1 MGNSNVS
8 QKFASLQPVP
18 LVDTDK
24 RFKFWNL
31 YDGVVQK
38 SVQTDQRNVSVFEF
52 NLTEKQARDLP
63 KQFRQ
68 NNTASDSSE
77 GDASVSS
84 QNTNKPKNLS
94 PFEEEPAKTIIECA
108 RKGMKFIKTL
118 RHPSIIKYVDDLE
131 ISPAHFYIATE
142 PVVPLRSILPNLEMS
157 EILLGLH
164 QIASALNF
172 LNEQCQVTFNN
183 LHLDSVY
190 VTKDKQMRWMLG
202 DFQFA
207 LEFNNLD
214 KDIFEKT
221 KEMRY
226 SETITPEEGMK
237 KFQKYTPTC
246 RDVYAFEKL
255 ASKIFAEIEESCKK
269 NNISNDLTYQH
280 FLKLPAIKYW
290 MGKALESE
298 PQSRATFSSF
308 LKLKIFEQDPL
319 CSIMLFFDDMRL
331 KKPSE
336 KEAFFKDL
344 KSHVSKL
351 SLPVFKN
358 RILPRML
365 TLPFVTEPASGTFLA
380 HLFSPKESSKRGVE
394 GILSGKDYE
403 DHIITFIRKCYLSK
417 NYSLRMRIL
426 QTLEYYQNQIAPQV
440 AISEIIP
447 EIMRGMKDSNNEI
460 VMFTMNACVS
470 FSKYLVSHDKS
481 SIGLEII
488 NNQFLPALHHYAV
501 QNSIPKQAV
510 TMDASNIE
518 SVIALRSH
526 ALLCLVEQWNI
537 PGVHKGIILTALHAN
552 LFDKEI
558 FELKVHALNVIL
570 IHMSRFDPRELMTYI
585 MRPVLPLTLHEREQV
600 RSKASQV
607 LKVAIE
613 TLGEVDLSKC
623 NLGMITSPNDGISNV
638 TPLFPATSQKEL
650 VRHEIFTGQSP
661 KHVIQ
666 FPNDTKDSETNVSSP
681 SLSEPASSPKFQ
693 SSGSPLPHSIHHV
706 ESVKTTTLPPVR
718 AGSSM
723 KLPSSMTT
731 ATQDRVILNNNH
743 PEKQEPSP
751 SLKTHH
757 NAESKEDEDWNSW
770 SDNDEH
776 TVTVETTSTKVIQSS
791 PSHSI
796 QSTEST
802 SGTVKKKNVLRFD
815 SDHLEEE
822 TLQNMEEDSEDL
834 FKDFTPKE
842 QTKPSSQ
849 KILKSA
855 TSKRATTSGNNKT
868 KTTPVATSSPQQ
880 QQQQQQHE
888 EESKESNLSK
898 ILSESE
904 APVDNSAWDEIDM
917 FSQMDIKQ

>member
-1 MGNSNVS
+1 
-8 QKFASLQPVP
+8 
-18 LVDTDK
+18 
-24 RFKFWNL
+24 
-31 YDGVVQK
+31 
-38 SVQTDQRNVSVFEF
+38 
-52 NLTEKQARDLP
+52 
-63 KQFRQ
+63 
-68 NNTASDSSE
+68 
-77 GDASVSS
+77 
-84 QNTNKPKNLS
+84 
-94 PFEEEPAKTIIECA
+94 
-108 RKGMKFIKTL
+108 
-118 RHPSIIKYVDDLE
+118 
-131 ISPAHFYIATE
+131 
-142 PVVPLRSILPNLEMS
+142 
-157 EILLGLH
+157 
-164 QIASALNF
+164 
-172 LNEQCQVTFNN
+172 
-183 LHLDSVY
+183 
-190 VTKDKQMRWMLG
+190 MLG

-214 KDIFEKT
+214 KEIFEKT

-290 MGKALESE
+290 MSKALESE

-331 KKPSE
+331 KKASE

-344 KSHVSKL
+344 KSQVSKL

-394 GILSGKDYE
+394 GVLSGKDYE

-426 QTLEYYQNQIAPQV
+426 QTLEYYQNQISLPI

-447 EIMRGMKDSNNEI
+447 EIMRGMKDSNNEL

-470 FSKYLVSHDKS
+470 FSKYLVSHDNS
-481 SIGLEII
+481 SVGLEMI

-501 QNSIPKQAV
+501 QNSIPKQAT

-526 ALLCLVEQWNI
+526 ALLCLVEQWNL

-585 MRPVLPLTLHEREQV
+585 MRPVLPLTLHEKEQV
-600 RSKASQV
+600 RSKAAQV
-607 LKVAIE
+607 LRVAIE
-613 TLGEVDLSKC
+613 TLGETDLSKC
-623 NLGMITSPNDGISNV
+623 HLGMITSPNDGISNV

-650 VRHEIFTGQSP
+650 VRQEIFSGQSP

-666 FPNDTKDSETNVSSP
+666 FPNDSKDSEILLRSTEMNSSP
-681 SLSEPASSPKFQ
+681 SLSTSESISSPKQIESPSHNVHSVESFKATTT
-693 SSGSPLPHSIHHV
+693 PLPSRGVGI
-706 ESVKTTTLPPVR
+706 
-718 AGSSM
+718 M
-723 KLPSSMTT
+723 KLPST
-731 ATQDRVILNNNH
+731 TQDRALSSNNNV
-743 PEKQEPSP
+743 KQEST
-751 SLKTHH
+751 SLKNH
-757 NAESKEDEDWNSW
+757 NSQHDTSKEEEDWNSW
-770 SDNDEH
+770 SDNDE
-776 TVTVETTSTKVIQSS
+776 TTNVTVETSHTTKIVQSS
-791 PSHSI
+791 PTHST
-796 QSTEST
+796 TES
-802 SGTVKKKNVLRFD
+802 SNARKKNVLRFD

-822 TLQNMEEDSEDL
+822 TSLQNLEEDSEDL

-842 QTKPSSQ
+842 QPQLPPPKT
-849 KILKSA
+849 LTRKSA
-855 TSKRATTSGNNKT
+855 TSKRQGTSANNKT
-868 KTTPVATSSPQQ
+868 KTKTTPAVTSSSSASSPPL
-880 QQQQQQHE
+880 QQQQHE
-888 EESKESNLSK
+888 EPESKESNLSK